1 MSRGRRYESEP
12 KLNIKK
18 VIATVVAFIV
28 IIMFIFSLKNLLTKP
43 KIKEE
48 ISTIATYYSAYKDGK
63 WGVIDNNG
71 NVIID
76 LNYDEMVVVPDK
88 STDLFIVTYDTN
100 YDDGSYKTKVLDK
113 TGKEKLSGF
122 ENVQAIENYNNNE
135 VWYESDILKY
145 QKDGKYGLIDFSG
158 KEIVPADY
166 EKIYAIPGIQK
177 SIIIEKD
184 GLRGL
189 VSNTLGEIIID
200 PDYAEI
206 SALTDTYDDGYL
218 VKSKDSYY
226 GIITADKK
234 LVLECKYD
242 KIYPVTGNDMYVVTE
257 AGKTKLIKKDGTTV
271 LETGFDEI
279 TSINGDNIIIK
290 KDGKFGVLNINGE
303 SIIPVQYEDLKFAF
317 DTNYIAKKDNKYG
330 VIKAGNEEAIEFKY
344 ASMTYREEAGFIE
357 ADNEELKTDI
367 IDSSLNTVLSDVII
381 SEVNKDKGYIRI
393 REGEDY
399 KYYNFKFEEKDSKD
413 VLATN
418 TIFLIKENG
427 KYGYENK
434 DGERIVDCIYD
445 DATEQ
450 NELGYVA
457 VKKDGI
463 WGSLKS
469 NGNIALEPSVNL
481 DNNLYINFI
490 NDWHIYEDANMNTY
504 TK

>member
-1 MSRGRRYESEP
+1 MSRGKRYESEP

-18 VIATVVAFIV
+18 VIATIVAFVV
-28 IIMFIFSLKNLLTKP
+28 IIMFIISLKNLLTKP

-48 ISTIATYYSAYKDGK
+48 ISTITTYYSAYKDDK

-88 STDLFIVTYDTN
+88 TIDLFIVSYDVN
-100 YDDGSYKTKVLDK
+100 YDDGSFKTKVLDK
-113 TGKEKLSGF
+113 NGKEKLSGF
-122 ENVQAIENYNNNE
+122 SNVQAIENYNNNE

-145 QKDGKYGLIDFSG
+145 QKDGKFGLINFSG
-158 KEIVPADY
+158 KEIIPAEYD
-166 EKIYAIPGIQK
+166 KIYAIPGIQK

-189 VSNTLGEIIID
+189 VSNTLGEIIIN

-206 SALTDTYDDGYL
+206 TSLTDTYDNGYL
-218 VKSKDSYY
+218 VKNKDSYY
-226 GIITADKK
+226 GVITADKK
-234 LVLECKYD
+234 TILECKYD
-242 KIYPVTGNDMYVVTE
+242 KIEPVTGNDMYVVTE

-271 LETGFDEI
+271 LDNGFEEI
-279 TSINGDNIIIK
+279 TSIDGENIIIK
-290 KDGKFGVLNINGE
+290 NDGKFGVISTTGE
-303 SIIPVQYEDLKFAF
+303 NLIPAEYDDLKFAF
-317 DTNYIAKKDNKYG
+317 DKNYIAKKGDKYG
-330 VIKAGNEEAIEFKY
+330 IIKVGNEQAIEFKY
-344 ASMTYREEAGFIE
+344 SFMTYRKEANFIE

-367 IDSSLNTVLSDVII
+367 IDSSLNVVLSDVII
-381 SEVNKDKGYIRI
+381 SEVNKDKGYIRV
-393 REGEDY
+393 RTGDDY
-399 KYYNFKFEEKDSKD
+399 KYYNFKFEEKKAQD

-418 TIFLIKENG
+418 TLFLVKENG

-434 DGERIVDCIYD
+434 DGEKIVDCIYD

-450 NELGYVA
+450 NDMGYAA
-457 VKKDGI
+457 VKKDGL

-469 NGNIALEPSVNL
+469 NGSVALEPKVNL

>member
-367 IDSSLNTVLSDVII
+367 IDSSLNTVLSDV
-381 SEVNKDKGYIRI
+381 RI
-393 REGEDY
+393 Y
-399 KYYNFKFEEKDSKD
+399 KN
-413 VLATN
+413 
-418 TIFLIKENG
+418 
-427 KYGYENK
+427 
-434 DGERIVDCIYD
+434 
-445 DATEQ
+445 
-450 NELGYVA
+450 
-457 VKKDGI
+457 
-463 WGSLKS
+463 
-469 NGNIALEPSVNL
+469 
-481 DNNLYINFI
+481 
-490 NDWHIYEDANMNTY
+490 
-504 TK
+504 

>member
-481 DNNLYINFI
+481 DNNLYVNFI